1 MSDFELTDE
10 RLQKKRDIVK
20 REIDNCAKYTT
31 DRTYF
36 YGNLTDK
43 AFFAAKQNYAG
54 KVNREMVLGMI
65 DNTITGNAK
74 NGLLFAVDGIYYK
87 RLMESP
93 GYISYSDAAQ
103 NNRLLSA
110 KLGEDFNIRCISKI
124 VNKID
129 AVDNLTLNEVL
140 EKANEK
146 VMDLD
151 KTIDSVNEVLS
162 TAQGLFNKW
171 FK

>member
-20 REIDNCAKYTT
+20 RGIDSCARYST
-31 DRTYF
+31 DRVYF

-43 AFFAAKQNYAG
+43 AFFAAKQSYAG

-65 DNTITGNAK
+65 DNTITGSAK
-74 NGLLFAVDGIYYK
+74 NGLLLAVDGIYYK
-87 RLMESP
+87 RMLESP
-93 GYISYSDAAQ
+93 GYISYADAAE
-103 NNRLLSA
+103 NEKLLKM
-110 KLGEDFNIRCISKI
+110 KLGDDFMINNL
-124 VNKID
+124 NKMVKEIH
-129 AVDNLTLNEVL
+129 AVDNLTLNEFL

-146 VMDLD
+146 VINID
-151 KTIDSVNEVLS
+151 KTIDSVNEVFT